1 MTVVIRQLK
10 RRPPE
15 EVVAA
20 ALPAIVRAAAG
31 ATHMTAEQALA
42 TQRLGRHGRHADRT
56 VASSV
61 RVAVARALV
70 SRGVRVKEAI
80 GHAGIGPAAYA
91 AGVPPEYSAVLRAA
105 LAAAT
110 RAIPDDDSR
119 QARRERA
126 DAAIAEVAARRGLST
141 TTLLER
147 NTVAAR
153 EARAEVVRLLR
164 DGGMSIPQV
173 AAAIGYTRLTCYRL
187 AKGGY
192 HTTHDRRSPTSRA
205 CEAGPQAATA

>member
-56 VASSV
+56 VATAV

-70 SRGVRVKEAI
+70 SRRVRVKEAI
-80 GHAGIGPAAYA
+80 ALAGIGTSAYSD
-91 AGVPPEYSAVLRAA
+91 GVPPELSAVLRAA
-105 LAAAT
+105 IAAAE

-119 QARRERA
+119 AARRARA
-126 DAAIAEVAARRGLST
+126 DAAIAEVSARRGVSPT
-141 TTLLER
+141 ALLER
-147 NTVAAR
+147 HTVAAR
-153 EARAEVVRLLR
+153 EARAEVVRVLR
-164 DGGMSIPQV
+164 DGGMSIPEV
-173 AAAIGYTRLTCYRL
+173 AAAIGFTRLTCYRL

-192 HTTHDRRSPTSRA
+192 HTTADRRSPMARTA
-205 CEAGPQAATA
+205 AEAQAATA